1 MAPQAKETQV
11 SDTDTETAETAAP
24 SNTELA
30 GRIDGIETKLDTLID
45 KLSGKEGQAHA
56 AAEQHTEDRLD
67 RPSTIAEQIREQLAE
82 AKAREAADAEKRGQA
97 ERLAAV
103 EQRVTDMAEK
113 TPEAPQRRIEKI
125 LGWR

>member
-1 MAPQAKETQV
+1 MSETTA
-11 SDTDTETAETAAP
+11 STTETADPEA
-24 SNTELA
+24 SRIKSLDEQDQRI
-30 GRIDGIETKLDTLID
+30 GRLEQGIEKILDVL
-45 KLSGKEGQAHA
+45 GKGEGKAHEH
-56 AAEQHTEDRLD
+56 AEQHTEDRLD

-82 AKAREAADAEKRGQA
+82 AKAREAADAEKRGHA

>member
-1 MAPQAKETQV
+1 MSETTA
-11 SDTDTETAETAAP
+11 STTETAEA
-24 SNTELA
+24 EA
-30 GRIDGIETKLDTLID
+30 GRIRSLEEQDQRISHLEQGIDRILEVL
-45 KLSGKEGQAHA
+45 GKGEGKAHQR
-56 AAEQHTEDRLD
+56 AEEHTEDRLD

-103 EQRVTDMAEK
+103 EQKVTDMAEK

>member
-1 MAPQAKETQV
+1 M
-11 SDTDTETAETAAP
+11 STDATETADT
-24 SNTELA
+24 TEAEA
-30 GRIDGIETKLDTLID
+30 GRIRSLEEQDQRISHLEQGIDRILEVL
-45 KLSGKEGQAHA
+45 GKGEGKAHEQAQ
-56 AAEQHTEDRLD
+56 QHTEDRLD

-103 EQRVTDMAEK
+103 EQKVTDMAEK

>member
-1 MAPQAKETQV
+1 VSETTA
-11 SDTDTETAETAAP
+11 STTETADPEA
-24 SNTELA
+24 SRIKSLDEQDQRI
-30 GRIDGIETKLDTLID
+30 GRLEQGIEKILDVL
-45 KLSGKEGQAHA
+45 GKGEGKAHEH
-56 AAEQHTEDRLD
+56 AEQHTEDRLD

-82 AKAREAADAEKRGQA
+82 AKAREAADAEKRGHA

>member
-1 MAPQAKETQV
+1 MAPQAEETQV
-11 SDTDTETAETAAP
+11 SDTDTETTETAAP

-30 GRIDGIETKLDTLID
+30 GRIDGLESKLDVLID
-45 KLSGKEGQAHA
+45 KLSGKEDQAHA
-56 AAEQHTEDRLD
+56 AAEKHTEDRLD

-82 AKAREAADAEKRGQA
+82 AKAREAADAEKRGHA
-97 ERLAAV
+97 DRLAAV
-103 EQRVTDMAEK
+103 EQKLEGMAEK

>member
-1 MAPQAKETQV
+1 M
-11 SDTDTETAETAAP
+11 STDATETADT
-24 SNTELA
+24 TEAEA
-30 GRIDGIETKLDTLID
+30 GRIKSLQEQDERISHLEQAID
-45 KLSGKEGQAHA
+45 RILEVLGKGEGKAHQR
-56 AAEQHTEDRLD
+56 AEEHTEDRLD

>member
-1 MAPQAKETQV
+1 M
-11 SDTDTETAETAAP
+11 SDTDTETTETAAP

-30 GRIDGIETKLDTLID
+30 GRIDGLESKLDVLID

>member
-1 MAPQAKETQV
+1 MSETTA
-11 SDTDTETAETAAP
+11 STTETAEA
-24 SNTELA
+24 EA
-30 GRIDGIETKLDTLID
+30 GRIRSLEEQDQRISHLEQGIDRILEVL
-45 KLSGKEGQAHA
+45 GKGEGKARQR
-56 AAEQHTEDRLD
+56 AEEHTEDRLD

-103 EQRVTDMAEK
+103 EQKVTDMAEK

>member
-1 MAPQAKETQV
+1 M
-11 SDTDTETAETAAP
+11 STDATETADT
-24 SNTELA
+24 TEAEA
-30 GRIDGIETKLDTLID
+30 GRIKSLQEQDERIGRLEAGID
-45 KLSGKEGQAHA
+45 KILDVLGKGEGKAHEQAQ
-56 AAEQHTEDRLD
+56 QHTEDRLD

-82 AKAREAADAEKRGQA
+82 AKARETADAEKRGQA

>member
-1 MAPQAKETQV
+1 M
-11 SDTDTETAETAAP
+11 STDATETADT
-24 SNTELA
+24 TEAEA
-30 GRIDGIETKLDTLID
+30 GRIKSLQEQDERIGRLEAGID
-45 KLSGKEGQAHA
+45 KILDVLGKGEGKAHEQAQ
-56 AAEQHTEDRLD
+56 QHTEDRLD

-103 EQRVTDMAEK
+103 EQKVTDMAEK

>member
-1 MAPQAKETQV
+1 MSETTA
-11 SDTDTETAETAAP
+11 STTETADPEA
-24 SNTELA
+24 SRIKSLDEQDQRI
-30 GRIDGIETKLDTLID
+30 GRLEQGIEKILDVL
-45 KLSGKEGQAHA
+45 GKGEGKAHEH
-56 AAEQHTEDRLD
+56 AEQHTEDRLD

-103 EQRVTDMAEK
+103 EQKVTDMAEK